1 MKRASYGLLN
11 IPKCKRVRKKVFTY
25 VYLNT
30 VCLTCH
36 TLCVQW
42 LTYRSTLLSGD
53 VEMNP
58 GPSHGCLS
66 FCSWNLN
73 SICAHDF
80 LRVSLIE
87 AYNTVY
93 NYDLIGI
100 VETHLD
106 NTVDETKL
114 AIDGYSF
121 YKSNHPQNGKRGGVG
136 LYVKESFP
144 TRERDDLET
153 LSECI
158 VCEIQIKGKK
168 YFFNVLYR
176 SPSQSQEELKVFINK
191 FELMLSKM
199 ASENPYCV
207 VITGDFNARSTQWW
221 ENDIENDAGRLIE
234 PFTADMGF
242 EQLISQATHIIGES
256 QSCIDLIFID
266 QPNLFIESGVHGSL
280 HEQCHHQ
287 IIYGKISIENLPPP
301 PYKRRIWF
309 YDRADVTSIMKSI
322 EMFRWQEVLSEIDCP
337 NSKVRL
343 LNDVLINIFSNF
355 IPNKQ
360 ITVRP
365 RQAPWITQ
373 SIKNFIRKKNKA
385 YKTFIKNGQPE
396 DRREGINNM
405 VSQVSKLIED
415 AKNNYFAKIGNKL
428 SDPTTGIKSYW
439 SMVNKMLNKAKIP
452 LIPPL
457 FDNDIFVLDFTAKAQ
472 IFNDYFIL
480 QCTTLDTCSKIP
492 RDVPLCAPLLNAFDI
507 SDEKILR
514 IIRTLNP
521 NKAHG
526 WDEISIRMIKICDFS
541 LVTPLR
547 LIFEACK
554 VQDTF
559 PEIWKRAN
567 VVPIHKKG
575 EKNLKTNYRPISLLP
590 IFGKMFSVL
599 WL

>member
-1 MKRASYGLLN
+1 M
-11 IPKCKRVRKKVFTY
+11 
-25 VYLNT
+25 
-30 VCLTCH
+30 
-36 TLCVQW
+36 QW

-58 GPSHGCLS
+58 GPSHECLS

-144 TRERDDLET
+144 ARERNDLKT

-168 YFFNVLYR
+168 YFFTVLYR
-176 SPSQSQEELKVFINK
+176 SPSQSQEELEVFINK

-207 VITGDFNARSTQWW
+207 VITGDFNARSAQWW

-234 PFTADMGF
+234 PFTADMGL

-256 QSCIDLIFID
+256 QSCIDLIFTD

-309 YDRADVTSIMKSI
+309 YDRADVTSIRKSI

-343 LNDVLINIFSNF
+343 LNDVLINLLSNF

-365 RQAPWITQ
+365 WQAPWITQ
-373 SIKNFIRKKNKA
+373 SIKNFIRKKNRA
-385 YKTFIKNGQPE
+385 YRTFIKNGQPE

-415 AKNNYFAKIGNKL
+415 AKNNYFVKIGNKL
-428 SDPTTGIKSYW
+428 SDPTTGVKSYW
-439 SMVNKMLNKAKIP
+439 SMVNKILNKAKIP
-452 LIPPL
+452 LVPPL

-480 QCTTLDTCSKIP
+480 QCTKLDTGSEIP

-521 NKAHG
+521 NKAYG

-547 LIFEACK
+547 QIFGACK
-554 VQDTF
+554 VQGTF
-559 PEIWKRAN
+559 PKIWK
-567 VVPIHKKG
+567 
-575 EKNLKTNYRPISLLP
+575 
-590 IFGKMFSVL
+590 
-599 WL
+599 